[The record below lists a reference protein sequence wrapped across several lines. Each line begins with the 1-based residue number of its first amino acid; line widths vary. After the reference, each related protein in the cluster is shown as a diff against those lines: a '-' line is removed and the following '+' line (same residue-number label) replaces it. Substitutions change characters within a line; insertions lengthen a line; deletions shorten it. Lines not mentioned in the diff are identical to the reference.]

1 MFKFNGNNDPTK
13 QVHPEHL
20 SEMLFETPAGIHERV
35 SSSPRL
41 SHKGLRQN
49 SKHQRFLAR
58 SAVFKSR
65 VKVSG
70 CFKYILPHITLSNA
84 LAKCTFFQFTGA
96 YFSSHRDKWYDLVLP
111 CDTLKTSCKVCV
123 VDKWL
128 EWRTPGWFRWQ
139 NLYSL
144 APNNVQ
150 LNYQS
155 LP

>member
-1 MFKFNGNNDPTK
+1 
-13 QVHPEHL
+13 
-20 SEMLFETPAGIHERV
+20 MLFETPAGIHERV

-65 VKVSG
+65 VKVSA
-70 CFKYILPHITLSNA
+70 CFEYILPHISLLNA
-84 LAKCTFFQFTGA
+84 LAKRTFFQFTGA
-96 YFSSHRDKWYDLVLP
+96 YFSSHRDKGYDLVLP

-128 EWRTPGWFRWQ
+128 EWRTPGWFRGQ
-139 NLYSL
+139 DLYSL
-144 APNNVQ
+144 YTNNVQ
-150 LNYQS
+150 LNCQS
-155 LP
+155 LPT